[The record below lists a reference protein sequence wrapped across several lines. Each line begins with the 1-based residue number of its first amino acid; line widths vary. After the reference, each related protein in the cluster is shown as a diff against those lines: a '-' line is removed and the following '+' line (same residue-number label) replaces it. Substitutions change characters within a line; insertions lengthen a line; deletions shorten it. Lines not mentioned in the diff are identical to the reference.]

1 MLTISPWEDKAFL
14 EIYELMVT
22 VTPSKYAYSDKMNM
36 FAHAYSLH
44 IEDKYFLEIYLH
56 KMNPFLIF
64 LIAFEVAVLK

>member
-1 MLTISPWEDKAFL
+1 
-14 EIYELMVT
+14 MVT